1 MQRRAL
7 LKIIRK
13 FHGWMEG
20 DIAYFPSVWLRE
32 QFQRHLALA
41 ERE

>member
-7 LKIIRK
+7 LKIVKR

-20 DIAYFPSVWLRE
+20 NIAYFPSVWLKE
-32 QFQRHLALA
+32 QFQKALVLA